1 MKKKNFKNDIHVIN
15 KKETAKYILDFGETY
30 RAIRYSLLAG
40 NHLDEYH
47 SFGILL
53 RYSNDG
59 IIRQNQWKI
68 IPHNILSNAA
78 TSYVVSI
85 NNNLLFISFQIDKI
99 YFLND
104 LQMIWV
110 Q

>member
-1 MKKKNFKNDIHVIN
+1 MIN
-15 KKETAKYILDFGETY
+15 KKETAKYILVFGETY
-30 RAIRYSLLAG
+30 RYIRYSLLSG

-59 IIRQNQWKI
+59 IIWQNQWKI
-68 IPHNILSNAA
+68 IPYYILSNAA
-78 TSYVVSI
+78 NSYVVSI

-99 YFLND
+99 YFLKD
-104 LQMIWV
+104 LEMIWF